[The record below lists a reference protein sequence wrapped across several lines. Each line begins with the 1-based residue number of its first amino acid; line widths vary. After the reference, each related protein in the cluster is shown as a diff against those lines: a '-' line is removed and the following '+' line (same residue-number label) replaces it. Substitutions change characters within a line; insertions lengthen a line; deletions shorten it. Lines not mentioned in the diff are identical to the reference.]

1 MPRLVSDDMPTT
13 CRRAVGLFY
22 ILLTATAITC
32 TRRRK
37 SGRRKPEAIA
47 SATEG
52 SADRSNPADWA
63 FYFCALQ
70 THRRRCGS
78 IAYRS
83 EENTSEL
90 QSLMRRSYA
99 VFCLKKKK
107 H

>member
-70 THRRRCGS
+70 THPRSWGS
-78 IAYRS
+78 RAYAPCRNEIGGRKS
-83 EENTSEL
+83 VGLGKGGSG
-90 QSLMRRSYA
+90 SDK
-99 VFCLKKKK
+99 FGG
-107 H
+107 